1 MTRLDINILGLCET
15 RWKNSG
21 DFKHDDHRMIY
32 SGGITHRR
40 GVGLLLDEECAKCVQ
55 GYWQLSERVLLV
67 KLEGKPINLSIIV
80 VYAPTSDS
88 EEAEIDEFY
97 EQLDKA

>member
-1 MTRLDINILGLCET
+1 V
-15 RWKNSG
+15 S
-21 DFKHDDHRMIY
+21 
-32 SGGITHRR
+32 
-40 GVGLLLDEECAKCVQ
+40 LLLDEECVKCVQ